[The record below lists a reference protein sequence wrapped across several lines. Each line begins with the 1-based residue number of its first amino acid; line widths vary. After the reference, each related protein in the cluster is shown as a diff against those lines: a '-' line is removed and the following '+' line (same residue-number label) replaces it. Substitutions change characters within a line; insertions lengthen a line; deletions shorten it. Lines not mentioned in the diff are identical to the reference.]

1 MLGKKGDDSA
11 MDGDELGTDGKRK
24 RGGKEAAKEVLS
36 RSIDRSIDRSDREI
50 VDLEIVDVESDR
62 SRDRRS
68 RDRSVERCACDTT
81 RMVCPSFPCAN
92 AARHANETNN
102 DDFQLLNLGH
112 LRSDAH
118 QRPR

>member
-36 RSIDRSIDRSDREI
+36 RSIDRSIDRSDRE
-50 VDLEIVDVESDR
+50 SDR

-92 AARHANETNN
+92 AARHANETKN
-102 DDFQLLNLGH
+102 DDFQL
-112 LRSDAH
+112 
-118 QRPR
+118 